1 MSKKTKIDVIV
12 VRSRCGEV
20 LIEDDIFNSCKHID
34 IEEVKDF
41 YIYLDK
47 KINKRVKKPILYSKV
62 KTRLT

>member
-1 MSKKTKIDVIV
+1 MPKKTKIDVIV
-12 VRSRCGEV
+12 VCSRCGEV

-47 KINKRVKKPILYSKV
+47 KINKKIKKPVFYSKIN
-62 KTRLT
+62 KL